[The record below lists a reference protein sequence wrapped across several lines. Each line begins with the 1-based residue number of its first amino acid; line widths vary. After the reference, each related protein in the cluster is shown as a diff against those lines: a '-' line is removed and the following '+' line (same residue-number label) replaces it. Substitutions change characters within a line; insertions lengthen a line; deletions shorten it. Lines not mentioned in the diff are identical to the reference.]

1 MSWQSPLVQSF
12 GVRNLPSTI
21 LVDKQGRILARDLE
35 LDAIKEKLQELLET
49 DK

>member
-12 GVRNLPSTI
+12 GVRTLPSTI

-49 DK
+49 DQ